1 MLWLPT
7 EKVRFELA
15 VKGSPGCPRGND
27 LVTVKPSGAI
37 SIQIDAGATAY
48 AVGGSR
54 FIESLLALVNVFATS
69 GAPAAR
75 PVCAVVRT
83 LEPGPSFDGR
93 GLLVLWNKSL
103 TDSSTA
109 SAPGAEVSKS
119 EHAIREAWCCLHDP
133 INLELH
139 TSGVVTRLKGE
150 ACCPVCLERGA
161 ACRSRS

>member
-15 VKGSPGCPRGND
+15 VKGSPGCPRGTD
-27 LVTVKPSGAI
+27 LVTVRPSGAI

-69 GAPAAR
+69 GAPGAR
-75 PVCAVVRT
+75 PVSAVVRT

-103 TDSSTA
+103 RDSSTA
-109 SAPGAEVSKS
+109 SVPGAEVSKS
-119 EHAIREAWCCLHDP
+119 DVRRQARRADAGWCCLHDP
-133 INLELH
+133 INLEQP
-139 TSGVVTRLKGE
+139 
-150 ACCPVCLERGA
+150 CCRVCLDGGA
-161 ACRSRS
+161 ACR

>member
-15 VKGSPGCPRGND
+15 VKGSRECGRASD
-27 LVTVKPSGAI
+27 LVEVRPSGAI

-75 PVCAVVRT
+75 PVSAVVRT

-109 SAPGAEVSKS
+109 SAQGAEVSKS
-119 EHAIREAWCCLHDP
+119 EHKWGSGLPIDSAFCCKHHP
-133 INLELH
+133 INAD
-139 TSGVVTRLKGE
+139 LKNDRHGNQ
-150 ACCPVCLERGA
+150 CCTICAERGEQ
-161 ACRSRS
+161 CR